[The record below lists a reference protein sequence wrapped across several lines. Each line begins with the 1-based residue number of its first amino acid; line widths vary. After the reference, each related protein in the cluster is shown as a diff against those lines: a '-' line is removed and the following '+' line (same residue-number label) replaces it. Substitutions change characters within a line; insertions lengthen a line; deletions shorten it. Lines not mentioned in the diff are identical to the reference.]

1 MPNVSEKKLKLLYIA
16 QLLLEKTDEDHA
28 VTLPQMLEMLEA
40 KGIPAE
46 RKSLYDDLETLRRFG
61 FPIETRKSRTFAY
74 YLSQRT
80 FSPGDVALLAEAV
93 RQAPG
98 LSPRK
103 VSQLLKKLGTLCSQY
118 QAQALLS
125 GGPVE
130 EPPTQE
136 ETVPEPAAPSPEEL
150 LRRAIQRGVQVA
162 FQAVTWELSSTGMAL
177 RQEEAVTASPGG
189 CTARTAPC
197 GCWPRTPAT
206 GQARRFPLRQVSQV
220 RLLPQAREG
229 EEFLPAVEKFTLE
242 FPQELLPQVA
252 SRFDGALALEHLAK
266 PGCVPPGKLRW
277 TGNSSAGCSPWGT
290 PCASPAPRPPP
301 SSCGSRPKRW
311 EKPISHNK
319 EVPF

>member
-177 RQEEAVTASPGG
+177 RQEEAVTASPWWLYCQDGALWLLA
-189 CTARTAPC
+189 TDT
-197 GCWPRTPAT
+197 AT
-206 GQARRFPLRQVSQV
+206 GQARRFP
-220 RLLPQAREG
+220 
-229 EEFLPAVEKFTLE
+229 
-242 FPQELLPQVA
+242 
-252 SRFDGALALEHLAK
+252 
-266 PGCVPPGKLRW
+266 
-277 TGNSSAGCSPWGT
+277 
-290 PCASPAPRPPP
+290 
-301 SSCGSRPKRW
+301 
-311 EKPISHNK
+311 
-319 EVPF
+319 

>member
-61 FPIETRKSRTFAY
+61 FSIETRKSRTFAY

-130 EPPTQE
+130 EPPAQE

-177 RQEEAVTASPGG
+177 RQEEAVTASPWWA
-189 CTARTAPC
+189 TDT
-197 GCWPRTPAT
+197 AT

-252 SRFDGALALEHLAK
+252 SRFDGALALEHLGKARLRATGKAPLDGEFFGWLFSMGNAVRLTSPKAAAEQLREQAK
-266 PGCVPPGKLRW
+266 AVGKAYK
-277 TGNSSAGCSPWGT
+277 S
-290 PCASPAPRPPP
+290 
-301 SSCGSRPKRW
+301 
-311 EKPISHNK
+311 
-319 EVPF
+319 

>member
-61 FPIETRKSRTFAY
+61 FSIETRKSRTFAY

-125 GGPVE
+125 GGPAE
-130 EPPTQE
+130 EPPAQE

-177 RQEEAVTASPGG
+177 RQEEAVTASPWWLYCQDGALRLLA
-189 CTARTAPC
+189 TDT
-197 GCWPRTPAT
+197 AT

-242 FPQELLPQVA
+242 FPQELLSQVA
-252 SRFDGALALEHLAK
+252 SRFDGALALEHLGKARLRATGKAPLDGEFFGWLFSMGNAVRLTSPKPAAEQLREQAK
-266 PGCVPPGKLRW
+266 AVGKAYK
-277 TGNSSAGCSPWGT
+277 S
-290 PCASPAPRPPP
+290 
-301 SSCGSRPKRW
+301 
-311 EKPISHNK
+311 
-319 EVPF
+319 

>member
-1 MPNVSEKKLKLLYIA
+1 
-16 QLLLEKTDEDHA
+16 
-28 VTLPQMLEMLEA
+28 MLEMLEA

-61 FPIETRKSRTFAY
+61 FSIETRKSRTFAY

-130 EPPTQE
+130 EPPAQE

-177 RQEEAVTASPGG
+177 RQEEAVTRQPLVAVLPGRRPVAAG
-189 CTARTAPC
+189 HGHRHWPGPPLPLAP
-197 GCWPRTPAT
+197 GFPGATPA
-206 GQARRFPLRQVSQV
+206 P
-220 RLLPQAREG
+220 
-229 EEFLPAVEKFTLE
+229 
-242 FPQELLPQVA
+242 
-252 SRFDGALALEHLAK
+252 GA
-266 PGCVPPGKLRW
+266 GG
-277 TGNSSAGCSPWGT
+277 
-290 PCASPAPRPPP
+290 
-301 SSCGSRPKRW
+301 
-311 EKPISHNK
+311 
-319 EVPF
+319 

>member
-1 MPNVSEKKLKLLYIA
+1 MP
-16 QLLLEKTDEDHA
+16 T
-28 VTLPQMLEMLEA
+28 
-40 KGIPAE
+40 
-46 RKSLYDDLETLRRFG
+46 
-61 FPIETRKSRTFAY
+61 

-125 GGPVE
+125 GSPVE
-130 EPPTQE
+130 EPPAQE

-177 RQEEAVTASPGG
+177 RQEEAVTASPWWLYCQDGALWLLA
-189 CTARTAPC
+189 TDT
-197 GCWPRTPAT
+197 AT

-252 SRFDGALALEHLAK
+252 SRFDGALALEHLGKARLRATGKAPLDGEFFGWLFSMGNAVRLTSPKAAAEQLREQAK
-266 PGCVPPGKLRW
+266 AVGKAYK
-277 TGNSSAGCSPWGT
+277 S
-290 PCASPAPRPPP
+290 
-301 SSCGSRPKRW
+301 
-311 EKPISHNK
+311 
-319 EVPF
+319 

>member
-118 QAQALLS
+118 QAQALLQGS
-125 GGPVE
+125 PVE

-177 RQEEAVTASPGG
+177 RQEEAVTASPWWLYCQDGALWLLA
-189 CTARTAPC
+189 TDT
-197 GCWPRTPAT
+197 AT

-252 SRFDGALALEHLAK
+252 SRFDGALALEHL
-266 PGCVPPGKLRW
+266 GKARLRA
-277 TGNSSAGCSPWGT
+277 TGESSAGRGILRL
-290 PCASPAPRPPP
+290 AVLHGERRAPHQPQGRRRAAAGAGQ
-301 SSCGSRPKRW
+301 SGGKSL
-311 EKPISHNK
+311 
-319 EVPF
+319 

>member
-61 FPIETRKSRTFAY
+61 FSIETRKSRTFAY

-130 EPPTQE
+130 EPPAQE

-150 LRRAIQRGVQVA
+150 LHRAIQRGVQVA

-177 RQEEAVTASPGG
+177 RQEEAVTASPWWLYCQDGALWLLA
-189 CTARTAPC
+189 TDT
-197 GCWPRTPAT
+197 AT

-252 SRFDGALALEHLAK
+252 SRFDGALALEHLGKTRLRATGKAPLDGEFFGWLFSMGNAVRLTSPKAAAEQLREQAK
-266 PGCVPPGKLRW
+266 AVGKAYK
-277 TGNSSAGCSPWGT
+277 S
-290 PCASPAPRPPP
+290 
-301 SSCGSRPKRW
+301 
-311 EKPISHNK
+311 
-319 EVPF
+319 

>member
-1 MPNVSEKKLKLLYIA
+1 MPI
-16 QLLLEKTDEDHA
+16 
-28 VTLPQMLEMLEA
+28 
-40 KGIPAE
+40 
-46 RKSLYDDLETLRRFG
+46 
-61 FPIETRKSRTFAY
+61 
-74 YLSQRT
+74 LSQRT

-136 ETVPEPAAPSPEEL
+136 ETVPEPAAPSQEEL

-177 RQEEAVTASPGG
+177 RQEEAVTASPWWLYCQDGALWLLA
-189 CTARTAPC
+189 TDT
-197 GCWPRTPAT
+197 AT

-252 SRFDGALALEHLAK
+252 SRFDGALALEHLGKARLRATGKAPLDGEFFGWLFSMGNAVRLTSPKAAAEQLREQAK
-266 PGCVPPGKLRW
+266 AVGKAYK
-277 TGNSSAGCSPWGT
+277 S
-290 PCASPAPRPPP
+290 
-301 SSCGSRPKRW
+301 
-311 EKPISHNK
+311 
-319 EVPF
+319 

>member
-125 GGPVE
+125 GGPAE

-150 LRRAIQRGVQVA
+150 LRRAIQREMCIRDRGKTRLLHRFLSFCPKQRQHLPWWELIFPRLSSIIMLVKNLSILGGTLYVSFRKRNAHQGQGRQVRCWPVQHQQPGVDQGYPAHRPGVQ
-162 FQAVTWELSSTGMAL
+162 F
-177 RQEEAVTASPGG
+177 
-189 CTARTAPC
+189 PC
-197 GCWPRTPAT
+197 YPRRVR
-206 GQARRFPLRQVSQV
+206 GRWQVC
-220 RLLPQAREG
+220 LLY
-229 EEFLPAVEKFTLE
+229 T
-242 FPQELLPQVA
+242 
-252 SRFDGALALEHLAK
+252 SR
-266 PGCVPPGKLRW
+266 CV
-277 TGNSSAGCSPWGT
+277 
-290 PCASPAPRPPP
+290 
-301 SSCGSRPKRW
+301 
-311 EKPISHNK
+311 
-319 EVPF
+319 

>member
-1 MPNVSEKKLKLLYIA
+1 MSEKKLKLLYMA

-61 FPIETRKSRTFAY
+61 FSIETRKSRTFAY

-80 FSPGDVALLAEAV
+80 FSPGDVALLTEAV

-130 EPPTQE
+130 EPPAQE

-177 RQEEAVTASPGG
+177 RREEAVTASPWWLYCQDGALWLLA
-189 CTARTAPC
+189 TDT
-197 GCWPRTPAT
+197 AT

-229 EEFLPAVEKFTLE
+229 EEFRPAVEKFTLE
-242 FPQELLPQVA
+242 
-252 SRFDGALALEHLAK
+252 
-266 PGCVPPGKLRW
+266 
-277 TGNSSAGCSPWGT
+277 
-290 PCASPAPRPPP
+290 
-301 SSCGSRPKRW
+301 
-311 EKPISHNK
+311 
-319 EVPF
+319 

>member
-40 KGIPAE
+40 KGIRAE

-125 GGPVE
+125 GGPAE
-130 EPPTQE
+130 EPPAQE

-150 LRRAIQRGVQVA
+150 LRRAIQRGVQVV

-177 RQEEAVTASPGG
+177 RQEVAVTASPWWLYCQDGALWLLA
-189 CTARTAPC
+189 TDT
-197 GCWPRTPAT
+197 AT

-252 SRFDGALALEHLAK
+252 SRFDGALALEHL
-266 PGCVPPGKLRW
+266 GK
-277 TGNSSAGCSPWGT
+277 A
-290 PCASPAPRPPP
+290 RPVSYTHLTLPTN
-301 SSCGSRPKRW
+301 R
-311 EKPISHNK
+311 
-319 EVPF
+319 EV